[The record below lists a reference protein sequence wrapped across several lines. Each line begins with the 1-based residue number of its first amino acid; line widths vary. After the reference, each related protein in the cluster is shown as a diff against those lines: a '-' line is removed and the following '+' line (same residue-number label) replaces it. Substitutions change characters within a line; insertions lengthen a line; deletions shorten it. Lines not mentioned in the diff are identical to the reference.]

1 MSGEPVSP
9 YKLLSLLLQYPDA
22 DLHAARDEVRTAVDE
37 LPGGRRRQSIERFV
51 GWWAGTSAEEAQAR
65 YVETFDF
72 QRRHSLY
79 LTYHAFGDRRQR
91 GMALLALK
99 QRFAAAGLELGDA
112 ELPDYLPV
120 VLEACAIEP
129 EVGCEILAR
138 HREPIELVRSS
149 LHAEG
154 APWAHLLD
162 AVVAGLPALTR
173 RQLAKV
179 RRLAEQGPPEEEVG
193 LEPFGPPE
201 MMPEPV
207 SGPPS
212 AARSGR

>member
-1 MSGEPVSP
+1 MSQEF
-9 YKLLSLLLQYPDA
+9 KLLSLLLQYPSASLYD
-22 DLHAARDEVRTAVDE
+22 ARDELTAAIGE
-37 LPGGRRRQSIERFV
+37 LPRGRRRDGLARFS
-51 GWWAGTSAEEAQAR
+51 GWLARTPLDEAQAA

-79 LTYHAFGDRRQR
+79 LSYHTFGDRRQR

-99 QRFAAAGLELGDA
+99 QRYAAAGLSLHDA

-120 VLEACAIEP
+120 MLEACAIEP
-129 EVGCEILAR
+129 ELGLELVAR

-154 APWAHLLD
+154 SPWAWLLD
-162 AVVAGLPALTR
+162 AVVDGLPGLTR
-173 RQLAKV
+173 RQIGKIA
-179 RRLAEQGPPEEEVG
+179 RLAEQGPPEEEVG

-207 SGPPS
+207 
-212 AARSGR
+212 R